1 MRFNPESL
9 LGLTERRDVMIPVIV
24 ALGALLYLPWL
35 GFTDLVHEETR
46 RAVIARTM
54 MDSGN
59 YLVPYLAEQIYLNK
73 PPLFNW
79 LIALVS
85 LPAGEVTE
93 FTSRL
98 PSVLSLIALAL
109 LMLFTAGRHL
119 GTPARWLLGIGLLFT
134 GELMHKSVL
143 ATMDATFTLL
153 VSGGLWTW
161 YMLDERG
168 RRGPELWLPPAVFVA
183 AAFLT
188 KREPALLFHYLGIG
202 AFLLTQRRFL
212 ELFRPPHLLAAAV
225 TAALVLLWLGPV
237 IYLAGPDAV
246 LENLQEQVLSRGLS
260 PAFGDYLEHFLRY
273 PLEILVAALP
283 TSVLLIALAWP
294 SVRRA
299 VHARHG
305 RLFVFAAVVV
315 LINLPVYWFRADAAV
330 RYFLPMFPTMAV
342 LAAMVFDTLWHQ
354 ASQWPAGARR
364 TQFVLA
370 IVLLTATAGFA
381 GAAVV
386 LSIPGVAPEVAGP
399 ILAWPVMIGIA
410 LAGLFILAWLVLR
423 FGRDTPVMV
432 LIGVLGFGIG
442 LRTIEMGFRIPYEAR
457 RIVEENDDMPAILAR
472 IRAEMPAHVEQVQA
486 IGAMPHAVWF
496 YDHDGLVVPM
506 VRYHRSG
513 ELASPYLLIWTEQ
526 REQADLP
533 GIDTEP
539 VASIPY
545 EDDDF
550 ILLRARPSQHSQ

>member
-1 MRFNPESL
+1 MRLDSESL
-9 LGLTERRDVMIPVIV
+9 LGLSERRDVMILVIV

-85 LPAGEVTE
+85 LPGGEVTE
-93 FTSRL
+93 FTGRL
-98 PSVLSLIALAL
+98 PSVLSLITLAL
-109 LMLFTAGRHL
+109 LMVFTAGRHL
-119 GTPARWLLGIGLLFT
+119 DAPARWLLGIGVLFT

-153 VSGGLWTW
+153 VSAGLWTW
-161 YMLDERG
+161 YLLDERG
-168 RRGPELWLPPAVFVA
+168 RRGLALWLPPAVFVA
-183 AAFLT
+183 GAFLT

-202 AFLLTQRRFL
+202 AFLLTRGRFL

-225 TAALVLLWLGPV
+225 TAALVLLWLGPM
-237 IYLAGPDAV
+237 IYLAGPAAV
-246 LENLQEQVLSRGLS
+246 LENLQQQVLSRGLS

-273 PLEILVAALP
+273 PLEILIAALP

-315 LINLPVYWFRADAAV
+315 LINLPVYWFRADSAV

-354 ASQWPAGARR
+354 AGRWPAGARR

-370 IVLLTATAGFA
+370 LILLTATAGFA

-399 ILAWPVMIGIA
+399 ILPWPAMIAVG
-410 LAGLFILAWLVLR
+410 LAGLFAVAWPVWR
-423 FGRDTPVMV
+423 FGRDTAV
-432 LIGVLGFGIG
+432 LVLVAVLGFGIG
-442 LRTIEMGFRIPYEAR
+442 LRTIEMSFRIPYEAR
-457 RIVEENDDMPAILAR
+457 RIVEENDDVPAILAR
-472 IRAEMPAHVEQVQA
+472 IRDALPDGVEQVQA
-486 IGAMPHAVWF
+486 IGTMPHAVWF
-496 YDHDGLVVPM
+496 YDQAGLVVPM
-506 VRYHRSG
+506 ARYRASG
-513 ELASPYLLIWTEQ
+513 ELASPYVLIWTE
-526 REQADLP
+526 RRGEADLP
-533 GIDTEP
+533 GFETEP
-539 VASIPY
+539 VVRIPY
-545 EDDDF
+545 EDEDF
-550 ILLRARPSQHSQ
+550 ILLRARRSDRSH